1 MPPTGRPAPGLVAAL
16 DVGGTK
22 LEAGVVDPTG
32 AVLARR
38 RIAMPP
44 CHGGNGTGEDLFG
57 VAAGLLRAVM
67 DESPGSV
74 DSIGVGCGGPMDA
87 STVSPLNITQWRRFP
102 LRSRLTAEFGLPVAV
117 DNDAKALALAEG
129 AHGAASGEENYLAMV
144 VSTGVGGGVV
154 LDGRLLN
161 GAMGNAGHIGHL
173 VVDPQG
179 RRCVCGARGC
189 LEAQVSGTAIAE
201 ITGRPAVE
209 ADRSVRRWAG
219 RLVGRAVGS
228 VCNLLDLRLA
238 VLAGSVSIGF
248 GEPFIEA
255 AQAEL
260 ERVARLDHSVG
271 ARVRIGGLGGDGP
284 LVGAACV
291 GRLAPAEPAPR

>member
-1 MPPTGRPAPGLVAAL
+1 MSPIGPPDTGCVAAL

-22 LEAGVVDPTG
+22 LEAGVVDPDG
-32 AVLARR
+32 AVVARR
-38 RIAMPP
+38 RIATPP
-44 CHGGNGTGEDLFG
+44 DHGGDGGADELFD
-57 VAAGLLRAVM
+57 VAADLLRTVM
-67 DESPGSV
+67 AEAAGPVG
-74 DSIGVGCGGPMDA
+74 SIGVGCGGPMDA
-87 STVSPLNITQWRRFP
+87 STVSPLNISQWRGFP
-102 LRSRLTAEFGLPVAV
+102 LGSRLAAEFGLAV
-117 DNDAKALALAEG
+117 RLDNDAKALALAEG
-129 AHGAASGEENYLAMV
+129 AHGAASGVENYLAMV

-154 LDGRLLN
+154 LDGHLLD

-179 RRCVCGARGC
+179 RRCACGTRGC

-201 ITGRPAVE
+201 ITGRPAAE

-248 GEPFIEA
+248 GDPFIEA
-255 AQAEL
+255 AQREL
-260 ERVARLDHSVG
+260 DRVTNIAHSSG
-271 ARVRIGGLGGDGP
+271 ARICIGALRADGP

-291 GRLAPAEPAPR
+291 GRLALAELDPT